1 MTDDNEITIIP
12 GENLP
17 EQNKSPY
24 AHRDFPVSIDTQE
37 NVEKLIDRFLMD
49 THNISASSKKRYKDS
64 LKIYFKWVRERSF
77 DLKEI
82 TRTELIMYYEWLS
95 AQKSPRTGDTFSDYT
110 VGTYFIAVKLFYG
123 WANSMG
129 LMMNP
134 AGGIKI
140 KKKSHKFRRKPL
152 NAEQME
158 KLLAHFKD
166 KSLRDYAIISVM
178 YYCGMRTIEISRL
191 DFGDISTVDGVRQ
204 ILVMGKG
211 KTSKDDWVKL
221 NDKPYAAITEYIA
234 SRGAVDKND
243 PMFISESAFA
253 SKSGQRLHKA
263 TISRIAKSGLK
274 AIGLDER
281 VYTAHGIRHSA
292 ATNAIRKGAT
302 ISQVKEMLRHV
313 DEKTTMAYIYT
324 IKDEERRNNKSAE
337 DFL

>member
-1 MTDDNEITIIP
+1 MTDNNEILVIP
-12 GENLP
+12 SDGLP
-17 EQNKSPY
+17 DKPGNPY
-24 AHRDFPVSIDTQE
+24 AHRDFPVNIDSEE
-37 NVEKLIDRFLMD
+37 NIEKLIDRFLMD
-49 THNISASSKKRYKDS
+49 THNINAASKKRYKDS
-64 LKIYFKWVRERSF
+64 LKIYFRWVKERGF

-82 TRTELIMYYEWLS
+82 TRTELIMYYDWLS
-95 AQKSPRTGDTFSDYT
+95 VQKSPKTGDVFSDYT

-158 KLLAHFKD
+158 QLLAYFKTQ
-166 KSLRDYAIISVM
+166 SLRDYAIISVM

-191 DFGDISTVDGVRQ
+191 DFGDISVVDGVRQ

-221 NDKPYAAITEYIA
+221 NDKPYNAIMEYIA
-234 SRGAVDKND
+234 SRGTVGKND
-243 PMFISESAFA
+243 PIFVSESAFA
-253 SKSGQRLHKA
+253 SKAGERLNKA
-263 TISRIAKSGLK
+263 TISRIAKRGLK

-292 ATNAIRKGAT
+292 ATNAIKKGAS